1 MISLYTVGFSGVV
14 MKTTDVIERIRS
26 AYSPDLPPQQQW
38 LFNCWL
44 LNSTYNCAVE
54 VRWGHMPLASSDHDI
69 IVHLKGGQAT
79 RLGFGWHSS
88 NIDTF
93 ASGTRFKVYRQG
105 KWVFVFLLLLFVA
118 IIKCRIGDK
127 VTTMVKCDYFLK
139 TRQLKRVDLSELFRH
154 HRRWRKTWANIS
166 DSHR

>member
-44 LNSTYNCAVE
+44 LNSTHNCAVE
-54 VRWGHMPLASSDHDI
+54 A
-69 IVHLKGGQAT
+69 HLKGGQAT

-105 KWVFVFLLLLFVA
+105 KWVFVFQLLLFVA

-166 DSHR
+166 QTAIDNEPE